1 MVCVCSLTFPIHS
14 KICHCPRLDLRPT
27 LPFSSELVRLGGYY
41 RPRRTLVVLEQ
52 SGRFLSSLGVDDTQ
66 TVTRWYRSTGDLL
79 VVVLWT
85 AAAVVTVLGV
95 GVEQSLLRTL
105 LVIPLVLFFPGYALL
120 EALFP
125 ERSSD
130 AQNERPDSDPT
141 TRAATAGSRLVGLDG
156 LERFVLAIVVSLG
169 LVPLVAF
176 VINYTPYGLR
186 LGPVMTAV
194 AGVTLAL
201 SVLGFVRRLRLPAE
215 RRRSGSLV
223 RAPATLW
230 SRYVVGEADGGR
242 TRRPLIPRTGAH
254 RLFNVLLVVSLLTLV
269 GSVGYAAVTPPGDD
283 TGFTEAYLVT
293 QTDTGEYT
301 SEELPNEFTA
311 GESRQLSV
319 ALGNHEHE
327 RVTYTVVAALDGTE
341 LSRVEATVAAG
352 ETGYVEREITPQQ
365 TGDSV
370 PLQFFVYKGDAPD
383 TPTPETAYRTVSLW
397 VTIQ

>member
-1 MVCVCSLTFPIHS
+1 
-14 KICHCPRLDLRPT
+14 
-27 LPFSSELVRLGGYY
+27 
-41 RPRRTLVVLEQ
+41 
-52 SGRFLSSLGVDDTQ
+52 
-66 TVTRWYRSTGDLL
+66 VTRWYRSTGDVL

-85 AAAVVTVLGV
+85 VTAVVAVLGV
-95 GVEQSLLRTL
+95 GVEQSFLRTL
-105 LVIPLVLFFPGYALL
+105 LVTPLVLLFPGYALL
-120 EALFP
+120 EVLFP
-125 ERSSD
+125 ERSS
-130 AQNERPDSDPT
+130 AAENSRLDSGST
-141 TRAATAGSRLVGLDG
+141 SGATTAGSRLVGIDG

-186 LGPVMTAV
+186 LRPIMTAV
-194 AGVTLAL
+194 AGVTLVF

-215 RRRSGSLV
+215 RRRSSSFT
-223 RAPATLW
+223 RAPARLW
-230 SRYVVGEADGGR
+230 SRYVTGGADRGR
-242 TRRPLIPRTGAH
+242 TRRPLVPQTGAH
-254 RLFNVLLVVSLLTLV
+254 RLFNVLLVVSLLTLA

-293 QTDTGEYT
+293 QTGTGEYT

-327 RVTYTVVAALDGTE
+327 QVTYTVVATLDGTE
-341 LSRVEATVAAG
+341 LSRAETTVAAG

-365 TGDSV
+365 TGDSL

-383 TPTPETAYRTVSLW
+383 TPTPETAYRTVELW
-397 VTIQ
+397 ISVQ